1 MNDDMSKLREALQKV
16 DFFYSLSYVEL
27 DELIKS
33 LKKRTVPAGNTI
45 IRQGEKG
52 DAFYLISTGSVSVS
66 VRKGMMGGQK
76 QIAELGPGA
85 FFGEMALVV
94 EEPRTATIKA
104 RERCELFV
112 LYKKDFK
119 QILLANPKI
128 STIINNVLTERKEQN
143 KIK

>member
-16 DFFYSLSYVEL
+16 DFFYSLSYMEL

-52 DAFYLISTGSVSVS
+52 DAFYLISTGKVSVS
-66 VRKGMMGGQK
+66 VRKGMVGGQK

-85 FFGEMALVV
+85 FFGEMALVAD
-94 EEPRTATIKA
+94 EPRTATIIAK
-104 RERCELFV
+104 ERCVLFV

-119 QILLANPKI
+119 KILLANPKI
-128 STIINNVLTERKEQN
+128 STIINNVLSERKEQN
-143 KIK
+143 KGK